1 MRSLWT
7 AIAAASLL
15 WSSAGLAQD
24 EGEDGPKGRPDQT
37 DLRSGHL
44 LMYAGG
50 GLWIHDNLPDQPQ
63 LGNILLGPTAQVRVG
78 FGIGRLAVL
87 GLDGGFNHATGDC
100 PNCGV
105 YSVSGGA
112 FIAAHVSQGFA
123 MDPWVSYGAGIRY
136 NAFQLVAGDKTELS
150 VDVAKLAL
158 GADFYPVPSFGFGP
172 YLGLTLGVRRFDE
185 PASYAIFQTGLRVA
199 FDPFR
204 RGTQLSPVI
213 ASR

>member
-1 MRSLWT
+1 MKLSLPVLV
-7 AIAAASLL
+7 IASLSL
-15 WSSAGLAQD
+15 SSPVLAQD
-24 EGEDGPKGRPDQT
+24 DGDDAVTGRPDQP
-37 DLRSGHL
+37 DLRSRHL

-50 GLWIHDNLPDQPQ
+50 GLWVHDNLPDQPE
-63 LGNILLGPTAQVRVG
+63 LGNLLLGPAAQIRVG
-78 FGIGRLAVL
+78 LGIGRMAVL

-100 PNCGV
+100 PGCGV

-112 FIAAHVSQGFA
+112 FIAAHLSQGFA
-123 MDPWVSYGAGIRY
+123 MDPWISYGAGMRY
-136 NAFQLVAGDKTELS
+136 NAFQLVAGDKTEFS

-172 YLGLTLGVRRFDE
+172 YLGVTLGVRRFDE
-185 PASYAIFQTGLRVA
+185 PTSYAIFQTGLRVA